1 MVQLAGSCVSSVD
14 SSGFSSREEPIG
26 PPFPT
31 LTCLKLGWGG
41 QPLRNQSV
49 ALPARSTCVHVRDS
63 PAPPAGSSPPAAARM
78 RPCTAAARCALA
90 DLCCPSQVVYY
101 VFAIIGMEAFQGKVR
116 FFDPNFTTP
125 EAQVCGNPALTGSA
139 FARDH
144 YCKNNFNDLASSFIV
159 LMELTVVNQWHDIL
173 SVRGRTPRACLLPG
187 FGGEGTERNFQ
198 EHPGHLPS
206 SLKL

>member
-14 SSGFSSREEPIG
+14 SSGFSSRDEPIG
-26 PPFPT
+26 PPFST
-31 LTCLKLGWGG
+31 LTCLRLGWGG
-41 QPLRNQSV
+41 QPLRNHSV
-49 ALPARSTCVHVRDS
+49 ALPAGSTHVRVRDPS
-63 PAPPAGSSPPAAARM
+63 APPAGSL
-78 RPCTAAARCALA
+78 PCMAAARCAPA

-101 VFAIIGMEAFQGKVR
+101 VFAIIGMEAFQGKVW

-173 SVRGRTPRACLLPG
+173 SARGRTPRACLLPG
-187 FGGEGTERNFQ
+187 LGGGGRAPKGTSRSI
-198 EHPGHLPS
+198 PVTCPVP
-206 SLKL
+206 